1 MRLKILRWDDY
12 LGFSRRAQ
20 GHPKTSAMCSP
31 GETGGR
37 RVRVREERQEELNTE
52 HLRALFLKERQ
63 IFLRDFS
70 TLRIVSLQR
79 NGFA

>member
-37 RVRVREERQEELNTE
+37 RVRVREGEVRTE
-52 HLRALFLKERQ
+52 TSRSH
-63 IFLRDFS
+63 
-70 TLRIVSLQR
+70 V
-79 NGFA
+79 GP